1 MQTPRKP
8 YFHAV
13 MHVLRYL
20 KGQPDLGILLTKE
33 NHCTLEAFCDSDWAS
48 CPHTRQSVSGYVVF
62 FGNSVISWKS
72 KKQGTVSLS
81 SAEAEYRSL
90 RRLVAE
96 LAWLNRL
103 LHELGFENITPIL
116 VKCDSQAAIYIAK
129 NLVFHER
136 IKQVELDCHFVRE
149 KLLAGLIS
157 LSHVSTKAQLADILT
172 KPLSGV
178 LRHDLLYKLGVQR
191 TTNLRGGR
199 VLEMYSLI
207 T

>member
-1 MQTPRKP
+1 
-8 YFHAV
+8 
-13 MHVLRYL
+13 
-20 KGQPDLGILLTKE
+20 
-33 NHCTLEAFCDSDWAS
+33 
-48 CPHTRQSVSGYVVF
+48 
-62 FGNSVISWKS
+62 
-72 KKQGTVSLS
+72 
-81 SAEAEYRSL
+81 
-90 RRLVAE
+90 VAE